1 MAAVRFWD
9 TNMTD
14 VTSCENALKTW
25 HFLFLISPLTIVI
38 PRSNWKQW
46 LCNVICLFFFLE
58 GGGGAVRGGVEGINK
73 VHYGL
78 CENGEY

>member
-9 TNMTD
+9 INMTD

-38 PRSNWKQW
+38 PWRNWKQW
-46 LCNVICLFFFLE
+46 LCNFICLFFL
-58 GGGGAVRGGVEGINK
+58 GDDGRGGGVEGINK